1 MSDENASRDGLV
13 AEGDQWKE
21 RSDPVSWVEAGLEE
35 ACLAAQGYG
44 SRVGRTLAC
53 P

>member
-1 MSDENASRDGLV
+1 MSDESASRRSLV
-13 AEGDQWKE
+13 ARGDQWKE
-21 RSDPVSWVEAGLEE
+21 RSDQMSRVEAGLEE

-44 SRVGRTLAC
+44 SKVCRTLAC